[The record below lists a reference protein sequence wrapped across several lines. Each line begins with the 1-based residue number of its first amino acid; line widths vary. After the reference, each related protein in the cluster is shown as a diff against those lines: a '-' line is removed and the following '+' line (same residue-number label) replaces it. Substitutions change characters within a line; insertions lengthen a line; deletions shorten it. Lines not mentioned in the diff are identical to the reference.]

1 MPTLHFCISTATFL
15 DNKWRPAFFIAKRF
29 GVHCCTWQLLIF
41 TFCPVRCWQRFD
53 LQMETHYCFD
63 WLIDCM
69 LIPIMKMRKSQLP
82 RTFSICFNRNEPTS
96 YPGSYLRW
104 PPRPTSSML
113 ARSRAWDVCGV
124 WCGVRGAGCG
134 CGVEV
139 WLWAEIRP
147 WVRGWVRTTA
157 WNRGW
162 MWKTTENALRSH
174 YQPQLG
180 TIVGIE
186 VNSGSVSNA
195 SVIGI
200 SPIHFS
206 HTRIHFSHTIRPLT
220 LTGLRSS

>member
-1 MPTLHFCISTATFL
+1 
-15 DNKWRPAFFIAKRF
+15 
-29 GVHCCTWQLLIF
+29 
-41 TFCPVRCWQRFD
+41 
-53 LQMETHYCFD
+53 
-63 WLIDCM
+63 M
-69 LIPIMKMRKSQLP
+69 LIPIMKMCKSQLP

-113 ARSRAWDVCGV
+113 PRSRAWDVCGV
-124 WCGVRGAGCG
+124 WCGVRGVVWCAGCG
-134 CGVEV
+134 VWGVGV

-162 MWKTTENALRSH
+162 IWKITENALRSH
-174 YQPQLG
+174 CQPQLG
-180 TIVGIE
+180 TIEGIE

-206 HTRIHFSHTIRPLT
+206 HTRINFSHTRIYFSHTWIHFSHTQIQFSHTWIHFSHTRIHFSHTVRRLT
-220 LTGLRSS
+220 LTGLHSSWTGNTTT